1 MKEYIK
7 RFYELTVEELYD
19 ILKLRVNVFVVEQNC
34 PYRELDDLD
43 QKAVHVWLED
53 EDGIV
58 AYLRVMDKG
67 VESEYVSIGRV
78 VTSNRN
84 MGYGSLV
91 LKKGIEVAEAYFRAD
106 RIYLEAQTYAKG
118 FYEKEG
124 YRQISEE
131 FIMDDIPHV
140 KMLREKA

>member
-91 LKKGIEVAEAYFRAD
+91 LRKGI
-106 RIYLEAQTYAKG
+106 
-118 FYEKEG
+118 
-124 YRQISEE
+124 
-131 FIMDDIPHV
+131 
-140 KMLREKA
+140 

>member
-43 QKAVHVWLED
+43 QKAVHVWLGD

-58 AYLRVMDKG
+58 AYLSVMDKG

-91 LKKGIEVAEAYFRAD
+91 LRKGIEVAEAYFKAD
-106 RIYLEAQTYAKG
+106 RIYLESQVYAKG

-124 YRQISEE
+124 FRQISEE